1 MHKGRS
7 EDEWEFN
14 TSFFELSPGKLTVSI
29 VEMLLTEKNSL
40 ELIKNYGEIDYNKLN
55 LMQLIL
61 DRITAVK
68 NTDIFIMPE
77 LALPVYELRE
87 FCQYSA
93 KYQKAF
99 ITGLEYVVK
108 DKNVSNY
115 IVTCLPIVLYGQNDA
130 VPIIRLKNYYAP
142 AEYEKIEDVME
153 YKIKESSKK
162 WKMLYHWKGHVFTNY
177 YCYELT
183 SIKDRS
189 HFLSFLDAI
198 YCPVLNKDTRYFDN
212 ISESCSRDLHCY
224 FIMSNTSK
232 YGDSRVT
239 QPTKSVEMNILKV
252 KGGNTE
258 HNNVIVLSAEIEI
271 KKLREFQKKSLKEQ
285 RECKDYK
292 CTPPDFEKANIDK
305 RRRRFILETDT
316 EDIFDVDFWDDFI
329 ANMYLNRMRPII

>member
-1 MHKGRS
+1 
-7 EDEWEFN
+7 
-14 TSFFELSPGKLTVSI
+14 
-29 VEMLLTEKNSL
+29 MLLTEENSL

-224 FIMSNTSK
+224 FIMSNTSI
-232 YGDSRVT
+232 YGDSRVS
-239 QPTKSVEMNILKV
+239 QPTKSDEMNIMKV
-252 KGGNTE
+252 KGGNTND
-258 HNNVIVLSAEIEI
+258 NNIIVLSAEID
-271 KKLREFQKKSLKEQ
+271 KLLTCPRYWSLSSIP
-285 RECKDYK
+285 CKLTYSHLTTSNSLLGFSCFGLCD
-292 CTPPDFEKANIDK
+292 TRNNILS
-305 RRRRFILETDT
+305 FPCDT
-316 EDIFDVDFWDDFI
+316 IT
-329 ANMYLNRMRPII
+329 

>member
-1 MHKGRS
+1 
-7 EDEWEFN
+7 
-14 TSFFELSPGKLTVSI
+14 
-29 VEMLLTEKNSL
+29 
-40 ELIKNYGEIDYNKLN
+40 
-55 LMQLIL
+55 
-61 DRITAVK
+61 
-68 NTDIFIMPE
+68 
-77 LALPVYELRE
+77 
-87 FCQYSA
+87 
-93 KYQKAF
+93 
-99 ITGLEYVVK
+99 
-108 DKNVSNY
+108 
-115 IVTCLPIVLYGQNDA
+115 
-130 VPIIRLKNYYAP
+130 
-142 AEYEKIEDVME
+142 
-153 YKIKESSKK
+153 
-162 WKMLYHWKGHVFTNY
+162 MLYHWKGHVFTNY

-329 ANMYLNRMRPII
+329 ANMYLTRMRPII